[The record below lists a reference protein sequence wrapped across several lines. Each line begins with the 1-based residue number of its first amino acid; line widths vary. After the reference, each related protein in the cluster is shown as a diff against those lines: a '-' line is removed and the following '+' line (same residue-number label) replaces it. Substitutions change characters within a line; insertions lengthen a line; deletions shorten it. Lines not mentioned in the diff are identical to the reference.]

1 MSEAGR
7 DTAWRWL
14 VALAGQLAGWVVLAI
29 LAGLAFASLPL
40 LRSPAA
46 LTALLS
52 PEWAPFAGAF
62 GIGSMLA
69 GSVALATLAVGLAWP
84 TGILLA
90 LHVQG
95 LGSRWLAR
103 PLDAAL
109 RLMAGMPTIVYAFV
123 SVALLVPYL
132 RDELGI
138 GNGYSWLAGSL
149 TLGLMLTPTVYLTLA
164 GPLAR
169 QDRAQALACD
179 ALGLT
184 VRQRLLW
191 ISLPSCRPTLLAALL
206 LASGRAV
213 GDTLIALMVTGNTP
227 LLPAHP
233 GEPLRALTAH
243 IAMTLTADT
252 QSQAYASIF
261 AASLLL
267 LVYVGCVQALGRRI
281 LSHASHH

>member
-1 MSEAGR
+1 M
-7 DTAWRWL
+7 
-14 VALAGQLAGWVVLAI
+14 
-29 LAGLAFASLPL
+29 
-40 LRSPAA
+40 
-46 LTALLS
+46 
-52 PEWAPFAGAF
+52 
-62 GIGSMLA
+62 
-69 GSVALATLAVGLAWP
+69 ALATLAVGLAWP

-184 VRQRLLW
+184 VCQRLLW
-191 ISLPSCRPTLLAALL
+191 ISLPACRPALLAALL

-243 IAMTLTADT
+243 IAMTLAADT
-252 QSQAYASIF
+252 QSQAYASVF

-281 LSHASHH
+281 LSYASHH

>member
-1 MSEAGR
+1 
-7 DTAWRWL
+7 
-14 VALAGQLAGWVVLAI
+14 
-29 LAGLAFASLPL
+29 
-40 LRSPAA
+40 
-46 LTALLS
+46 
-52 PEWAPFAGAF
+52 
-62 GIGSMLA
+62 
-69 GSVALATLAVGLAWP
+69 
-84 TGILLA
+84 
-90 LHVQG
+90 
-95 LGSRWLAR
+95 
-103 PLDAAL
+103 
-109 RLMAGMPTIVYAFV
+109 MPTIVYAFV

-169 QDRAQALACD
+169 QDWVQALACD

-191 ISLPSCRPTLLAALL
+191 ISLPSCRPALLAALL
-206 LASGRAV
+206 LASGRAM
-213 GDTLIALMVTGNTP
+213 GDTLVALMVTGNTP

-243 IAMTLTADT
+243 IAMTLAADT

>member
-169 QDRAQALACD
+169 QDWVQALACD
-179 ALGLT
+179 ALGLK
-184 VRQRLLW
+184 
-191 ISLPSCRPTLLAALL
+191 I
-206 LASGRAV
+206 GRAHV
-213 GDTLIALMVTGNTP
+213 
-227 LLPAHP
+227 
-233 GEPLRALTAH
+233 
-243 IAMTLTADT
+243 
-252 QSQAYASIF
+252 
-261 AASLLL
+261 
-267 LVYVGCVQALGRRI
+267 
-281 LSHASHH
+281 